1 MIIIRPNYKKAF
13 LTFAADGTINLN
25 KKTIGLWWTL
35 RHSINEAIKFKA
47 KVYLNQDKMTILY
60 GVSKY
65 NLLDKIRNSIENNM
79 LTKEFK
85 SCNC

>member
-13 LTFAADGTINLN
+13 LTFAADGTISLN

-35 RHSINEAIKFKA
+35 RHSINESIKFKA
-47 KVYLNQDKMTILY
+47 KVYLNRDRMTTLY
-60 GVSKY
+60 GVTKY
-65 NLLDKIRNSIENNM
+65 NLLDKIKNKIENNM
-79 LTKEFK
+79 LTKESK

>member
-1 MIIIRPNYKKAF
+1 MVIIRPNYKKAF

-25 KKTIGLWWTL
+25 KKTIGLWWIY
-35 RHSINEAIKFKA
+35 SINEAIKFKA
-47 KVYLNQDKMTILY
+47 KVYLNRDKMTTLY
-60 GVSKY
+60 GVTKY

-79 LTKEFK
+79 LTKASK